1 MSAPHVPSRLP
12 LVGTTIFS
20 VMSGLALE
28 HGAINLSQGFPDFA
42 PPERLLERV
51 AHHMAAGKNQ
61 YAMMHGAPILRE
73 AIGEKAAR
81 LYGAIYDVEREI
93 TVTAGA
99 TEAIFCAIA
108 ACVRPGDEVIVFAP
122 VYDSY
127 IPAIV
132 LNGGTPVIANLPAP
146 DYRPNFTELRQL
158 LNPRTRMVIINSPH
172 NPTGSVWSA
181 EDMAQFA
188 ALLADTNIVV
198 VSDEV
203 YEHMVFDD
211 AAHVSVMHYPA
222 LRERSFVVSSFGK
235 TYHVTG
241 WKIAYCL
248 APASLTAELRKTHQ
262 FVVFAVNH
270 PMQLA
275 IADFMR
281 ETPEFADELGR
292 FYQAKRNEL
301 RAELVD
307 SRLRLLPCA
316 GTYFQV
322 VDYSA
327 VSDSGDVAFAKW
339 LTTSCGVAAIPLSV
353 FSPQGSDLPL
363 VRLCFAKESST
374 LAEAG
379 RRLRAI

>member
-1 MSAPHVPSRLP
+1 MSTPQLPSRLP
-12 LVGTTIFS
+12 QVGTTIFS
-20 VMSGLALE
+20 VMSRLAQE

-42 PPERLLERV
+42 PPARLLERV
-51 AHHMAAGKNQ
+51 AHHMANGKNQ
-61 YAMMHGAPILRE
+61 YAMMHGVPSLRE
-73 AIGEKAAR
+73 AIAEKVAR
-81 LYGAIYDVEREI
+81 LYRASYDVEHEI

-99 TEAIFCAIA
+99 TQAIFCAVA

-127 IPAIV
+127 IPAIL
-132 LNGGTPVIANLPAP
+132 LNGGTPVIANLMAP
-146 DYRPNFTELRQL
+146 NYRPNFSELRQL
-158 LNPRTRMVIINSPH
+158 LSARTRMLIINSPH

-181 EDMAQFA
+181 DDMAQLA
-188 ALLADTNIVV
+188 ALLVDTNVVV

-203 YEHMVFDD
+203 YEHMVFDG

-235 TYHVTG
+235 TFHITG

-248 APASLTAELRKTHQ
+248 APANLTAELRKTHQ

-281 ETPEFADELGR
+281 ETPEFASELAS
-292 FYQAKRNEL
+292 FYQNKRDEL
-301 RAELVD
+301 RAELAG

-316 GTYFQV
+316 GTYFQL

-327 VSDSGDVAFAKW
+327 INDMADVDFAKW
-339 LTTSCGVAAIPLSV
+339 LTIECGVAAIPVSV
-353 FSPQGSDLPL
+353 FSPQGSDMRL
-363 VRLCFAKESST
+363 VRLCFAKETST
-374 LAEAG
+374 LVAAG
-379 RRLRAI
+379 ERLRAI

>member
-1 MSAPHVPSRLP
+1 MSAPQIPSRLP
-12 LVGTTIFS
+12 QVGTTIFS
-20 VMSGLALE
+20 VMSGLALK

-42 PPERLLERV
+42 PPARLLERV
-51 AHHMAAGKNQ
+51 AHHMATGANQ
-61 YAMMHGAPILRE
+61 YAMMHGAPGLRE
-73 AIGEKAAR
+73 AIGEKVSR
-81 LYGAIYDVEREI
+81 LYGANYDVEREI

-99 TEAIFCAIA
+99 TQAIFSAIT

-127 IPAIV
+127 IPAIA
-132 LNGGTPVIANLPAP
+132 LAGGTPVIAHLDAS
-146 DYRPNFTELRQL
+146 DYRPNFDELRRL
-158 LNPRTRMVIINSPH
+158 LCARTRMVIVNSPH
-172 NPTGSVWSA
+172 NPTGSVWTA
-181 EDMAQFA
+181 EDMTQLAN
-188 ALLADTNIVV
+188 LLDGTNVAV

-203 YEHMVFDD
+203 YEHMVYDG
-211 AAHVSVMHYPA
+211 AKHVSVMHTPA

-235 TYHVTG
+235 TFHITG

-248 APASLTAELRKTHQ
+248 APAALTSELRKTHQ

-275 IADFMR
+275 VADFMR
-281 ETPEFADELGR
+281 ETPEFADDLGD
-292 FYQAKRNEL
+292 FYQRKRDEL
-301 RAELVD
+301 RSELAE

-316 GTYFQV
+316 GTYFQL

-327 VSDSGDVAFAKW
+327 VSGMADVEFAKW
-339 LTTSCGVAAIPLSV
+339 LTTDCGVAAIPISV
-353 FSPQGSDLPL
+353 FSPQGSDLRL
-363 VRLCFAKESST
+363 VRLCFAKESAT

>member
-1 MSAPHVPSRLP
+1 
-12 LVGTTIFS
+12 
-20 VMSGLALE
+20 MSGLALE

-42 PPERLLERV
+42 PPARLLERV

-61 YAMMHGAPILRE
+61 YAMMHGAPSLRE
-73 AIGEKAAR
+73 AITEKVAR
-81 LYGAIYDVEREI
+81 AYRVSYDVEREI

-108 ACVRPGDEVIVFAP
+108 ASVRPGDEVIIFAP

-127 IPAIV
+127 IPAIL
-132 LNGGTPVIANLPAP
+132 LNGGTPVVANLAAP
-146 DYRPNFTELRQL
+146 DYRPDFDQLRQL
-158 LNPRTRMVIINSPH
+158 LSPRTRMLIINSPH

-181 EDMAQFA
+181 DDMTQLA
-188 ALLADTNIVV
+188 ALLAGTDIVV

-203 YEHMVFDD
+203 YEHMVFDGV
-211 AAHVSVMHYPA
+211 AHVSVMHYPA

-235 TYHVTG
+235 TFHITG

-281 ETPEFADELGR
+281 EAPEFADQLAG
-292 FYQAKRNEL
+292 FYQAKRDEL
-301 RAELVD
+301 RAELAT
-307 SRLRLLPCA
+307 SRLHLLPCA
-316 GTYFQV
+316 GTYFQL

-327 VSDSGDVAFAKW
+327 VSTMADVDFAKW
-339 LTTSCGVAAIPLSV
+339 LTTERGVAAIPVSV
-353 FSPQGSDLPL
+353 FSPHGSDLRL
-363 VRLCFAKESST
+363 VRLCFAKASST
-374 LAEAG
+374 LVEAG
-379 RRLRAI
+379 KRLRCI

>member
-1 MSAPHVPSRLP
+1 MSTPQVPSRLP
-12 LVGTTIFS
+12 HVGTTIFS

-42 PPERLLERV
+42 PPARLLERV
-51 AHHMAAGKNQ
+51 AHHMAAGSNQ
-61 YAMMHGAPILRE
+61 YAMMHGAPSLRE
-73 AIGEKAAR
+73 AITEKVAR
-81 LYGAIYDVEREI
+81 LYQVSYDVEREI

-127 IPAIV
+127 IPAIL
-132 LNGGTPVIANLPAP
+132 LNGGTPVVANLAAP
-146 DYRPNFTELRQL
+146 DYRPDFDQLRRL
-158 LNPRTRMVIINSPH
+158 LSPRTRMLIINSPH

-181 EDMAQFA
+181 DDMTELA
-188 ALLADTNIVV
+188 ALLAGTEIVV

-203 YEHMVFDD
+203 YEHMVFDGV
-211 AAHVSVMHYPA
+211 AHVSVMHYPA

-235 TYHVTG
+235 TFHITG

-281 ETPEFADELGR
+281 EAPEFADQLAG
-292 FYQAKRNEL
+292 FYQAKRDEL
-301 RAELVD
+301 RAELAA
-307 SRLRLLPCA
+307 SRLHLLPCA
-316 GTYFQV
+316 GTYFQL

-327 VSDSGDVAFAKW
+327 VSTMADVDFAKW
-339 LTTSCGVAAIPLSV
+339 LTTEPGVAAIPVSV
-353 FSPQGSDLPL
+353 FSPHGSNLRL
-363 VRLCFAKESST
+363 VRLCFAKASST
-374 LAEAG
+374 LVEAG
-379 RRLRAI
+379 KRLRSI